1 MCERSEPVELCLRS
15 RQRRRSEGGFG
26 WEFHASLAQE
36 NGDGHFELGHLDIER
51 FDFGL
56 LEIDFAA
63 EGLNF
68 VLKAE
73 DITKRVPGFF
83 GPSH

>member
-1 MCERSEPVELCLRS
+1 MVTAIL
-15 RQRRRSEGGFG
+15 
-26 WEFHASLAQE
+26 
-36 NGDGHFELGHLDIER
+36 ELGHLDVER
-51 FDFGL
+51 FEFGL

-63 EGLNF
+63 KDLNF